1 MSFLVSMMIA
11 KAFEKE
17 VARQTTLI
25 FVNKLPQSII
35 I

>member
-1 MSFLVSMMIA
+1 MMIA

-25 FVNKLPQSII
+25 FVVDCR
-35 I
+35 